1 MTHRNLA
8 ILRPFRDLLECAPD
22 AMVIVDQ
29 AGLTVMVNSQ
39 TEKLFGFSRE
49 DLLGK
54 SVEVLTP
61 ERYRAGHIRH
71 REEFFQ
77 DPRVRPMGLGLE
89 LYGLR
94 KDGSEFP
101 VEISLSPLGLEH
113 ETYVTAAIRD
123 ISNRK
128 HAENE
133 IRNLNLELQAR
144 LAELEAS
151 NQELEAFSYSVS
163 HDLRAPLRQIDA
175 FSKILLDEASSSLSS
190 DQKGCLQQIRRGT
203 TQMAQMVD
211 ALLNLARLGR
221 QSLSRELVD
230 LQALIQEVVS
240 SLQADIHDRKVS
252 WCIGPLS
259 HANCDRALTRQAA
272 WNLLAN
278 AVKFTRNRTHAV
290 IEAGET
296 RLDGERVFFIRDNG
310 VGLNMKYADKLFGV
324 FQRLH
329 LQDEFEGTG
338 VGLATVH
345 RIISKHGGRI
355 WAQSTPGSGTTFFFT
370 LEPKG
375 AS

>member
-29 AGLTVMVNSQ
+29 AGLTVTVNSQ

-101 VEISLSPLGLEH
+101 VEISLSPLGLED

-128 HAENE
+128 HTENE

-151 NQELEAFSYSVS
+151 NRELEGFSYSVS
-163 HDLRAPLRQIDA
+163 HDLRAPLRQIGA
-175 FSKILLDEASSSLSS
+175 FSKILLDEASSSLSA

-221 QSLSRELVD
+221 QSLNRELVD

-240 SLQADIHDRKVS
+240 SLQADIHDRKAS

-259 HANCDRALTRQAA
+259 QANCDRTLTRQAA

-296 RLDGERVFFIRDNG
+296 RLYG
-310 VGLNMKYADKLFGV
+310 
-324 FQRLH
+324 
-329 LQDEFEGTG
+329 
-338 VGLATVH
+338 
-345 RIISKHGGRI
+345 
-355 WAQSTPGSGTTFFFT
+355 
-370 LEPKG
+370 
-375 AS
+375 

>member
-1 MTHRNLA
+1 MTHRDLA
-8 ILRPFRDLLECAPD
+8 ILAFRDLLECAPD

-29 AGLTVMVNSQ
+29 AGLTVIVNSQ
-39 TEKLFGFSRE
+39 TEKLFGVSRE

-61 ERYRAGHIRH
+61 ERYRSAHIRH
-71 REEFFQ
+71 REDFFQ

-101 VEISLSPLGLEH
+101 VEISLSPLKLEH

-123 ISNRK
+123 ISDRK

-144 LAELEAS
+144 LAELEAM

-163 HDLRAPLRQIDA
+163 HDLRAPLRQIDG
-175 FSKILLDEASSSLSS
+175 FSKILLDEASSSLRS
-190 DQKGCLQQIRRGT
+190 DQRGCLQQIRRGT
-203 TQMAQMVD
+203 TQMAQMAD

-221 QSLSRELVD
+221 QSLNRERVD
-230 LQALIQEVVS
+230 LQDLIQEVVS
-240 SLQADIHDRKVS
+240 SLEADIHDRKVS

-259 HANCDRALTRQAA
+259 HANCDRVLTRQAA

-278 AVKFTRNRTHAV
+278 AVKFTRNCTHAV

-296 RLDGERVFFIRDNG
+296 RLDGERVVFIRDNG
-310 VGLNMKYADKLFGV
+310 VGFNMKYADKLFLV

-338 VGLATVH
+338 VGLATAH
-345 RIISKHGGRI
+345 RIILKHGGRI
-355 WAQSTPGSGTTFFFT
+355 WAQSVPGSGTTFFFT

>member
-1 MTHRNLA
+1 MTHHNLA
-8 ILRPFRDLLECAPD
+8 ILQPFRDVLECAPD

-29 AGLTVMVNSQ
+29 AGLTVTVNSQ

-61 ERYRAGHIRH
+61 ERYRSAHIRH

-101 VEISLSPLGLEH
+101 VEISLSPLRVED

-128 HAENE
+128 HTENE

-175 FSKILLDEASSSLSS
+175 FSKILLDEASSSLSA

-203 TQMAQMVD
+203 TQMAQMVE

-221 QSLSRELVD
+221 QSLNRELVD

-240 SLQADIHDRKVS
+240 SLQADIHDRKAS

-259 HANCDRALTRQAA
+259 HANCDRALTRQVA

-310 VGLNMKYADKLFGV
+310 VGFNMKYADKLFSV

-329 LQDEFEGTG
+329 LQDEFEGTA

-345 RIISKHGGRI
+345 RIIFKHGGRI
-355 WAQSTPGSGTTFFFT
+355 WAQSMPGSGTTFFFT